1 MIGMIPGT
9 HRILIA
15 DNHQIARQRMR
26 DLLDAMPAWQ
36 VVAEASDGRAA
47 FRLAI
52 EVKPDIAVLDY
63 SLPEMNGLELTRAIK
78 RALPHVEILIY
89 TMNERESVLADILRA
104 GARGYVLKSDSEANL
119 IAAVEALSMHK
130 PYFSGAISDTLL
142 GHFVEGDREVEREV
156 VLTPRQREIVQLI
169 AEGKINKQVA
179 YTLDISVKT
188 VETHRAAAMHKL
200 KLRTTAELVLY
211 AVRNNIVEP

>member
-1 MIGMIPGT
+1 MAARSIPDGANKAAGR
-9 HRILIA
+9 HHILIA
-15 DNHQIARQRMR
+15 DNHRIAR
-26 DLLDAMPAWQ
+26 
-36 VVAEASDGRAA
+36 VENGHEAAC
-47 FRLAI
+47 
-52 EVKPDIAVLDY
+52 EP
-63 SLPEMNGLELTRAIK
+63 
-78 RALPHVEILIY
+78 
-89 TMNERESVLADILRA
+89 
-104 GARGYVLKSDSEANL
+104 
-119 IAAVEALSMHK
+119 
-130 PYFSGAISDTLL
+130 
-142 GHFVEGDREVEREV
+142 